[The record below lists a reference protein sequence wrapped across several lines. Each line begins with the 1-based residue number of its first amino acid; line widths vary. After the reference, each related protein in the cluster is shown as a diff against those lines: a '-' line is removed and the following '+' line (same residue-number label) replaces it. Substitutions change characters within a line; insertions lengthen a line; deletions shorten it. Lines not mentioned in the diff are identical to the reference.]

1 MGSSIDLKLLMRRPV
16 RDSTFD
22 TVWLLI
28 DIRSDAKPDHIPQLT
43 QGIGIHVFCLIIFE
57 QFSHA
62 RSTTFDGS
70 TPCAHLL
77 VDILDQDGPVS
88 GSSSLDI
95 LNALSRLLH
104 RPLGNPRLD
113 VLVSSELKHSHDFR
127 LGTNV
132 RGTDKGAV
140 TSHGLR
146 SQSGPV
152 GLGHT
157 VPDELALRHQAADE
171 FVEGKAGVGGGADDD
186 VEAHGVLFGKVAGG
200 SDKVLG
206 SHLQSVVLLSLRMR
220 KDLWAR
226 IKSQNEFDPQAVASL
241 PTHSDFRSKGDGE
254 EDSVVTETT
263 LPSQCKHR
271 AEEHQLVN
279 LYSDLP
285 VRRHQLWTPG
295 RRCFGTT
302 GWQR

>member
-1 MGSSIDLKLLMRRPV
+1 MGCSIDLKLLIRRPV

-22 TVWLLI
+22 TVWILI
-28 DIRSDAKPDHIPQLT
+28 DIRSDAKPDDIPQLT
-43 QGIGIHVFCLIIFE
+43 PGIGIHAYFAWSYLNSSAMLEVQLLT
-57 QFSHA
+57 A
-62 RSTTFDGS
+62 LRLA
-70 TPCAHLL
+70 PHLL

-171 FVEGKAGVGGGADDD
+171 FVEGKAGVGGGADND
-186 VEAHGVLFGKVAGG
+186 VKAHSVLFGKVAGG
-200 SDKVLG
+200 GDKVLG

-226 IKSQNEFDPQAVASL
+226 IKSQNEFDPHGVASL
-241 PTHSDFRSKGDGE
+241 QTHGDFGSKGDSE
-254 EDSVVTETT
+254 EDSVMAETT

-271 AEEHQLVN
+271 AEVHQLVN

-295 RRCFGTT
+295 QRCFGTMD
-302 GWQR
+302 